1 MADSSWTALTKRA
14 AMEAFY
20 ASKPCDYYICV
31 VSNENP
37 LEIKFSQSLIVD
49 VDFLDVPRNLSDYVT
64 EIIIDGKPHSC
75 GIKNSLKT
83 GEKVLA
89 VRKAGG
95 QGFALIDRVVG

>member
-20 ASKPCDYYICV
+20 ASKPCDYYIGV

>member
-1 MADSSWTALTKRA
+1 
-14 AMEAFY
+14 
-20 ASKPCDYYICV
+20 
-31 VSNENP
+31 
-37 LEIKFSQSLIVD
+37 